1 MCGVFYRHTW
11 RIIMANSNRNSL
23 QIDDDTQEI
32 MDYLDE
38 DDMEEQSSSR
48 QKQQA
53 INDQKRGKVRRSIE
67 EIKERKRLK
76 ELLGDDFDDYLDS

>member
-1 MCGVFYRHTW
+1 
-11 RIIMANSNRNSL
+11 MANSDRNSL
-23 QIDDDTQEI
+23 QIDDDAQDI

-38 DDMEEQSSSR
+38 DGVEEQSSSR

-53 INDQKRGKVRRSIE
+53 INDQKRAKVRRSIE

>member
-1 MCGVFYRHTW
+1 
-11 RIIMANSNRNSL
+11 MANSNRNSL
-23 QIDDDTQEI
+23 QTDDDTQDI
-32 MDYLDE
+32 MDYIDE
-38 DDMEEQSSSR
+38 ERIEEESSSV

-53 INDQKRGKVRRSIE
+53 LKDKKRGKVRRSIE

>member
-1 MCGVFYRHTW
+1 MCGVLYRHTW

>member
-1 MCGVFYRHTW
+1 
-11 RIIMANSNRNSL
+11 MANSNRNSL